1 MVDGCSNKV
10 RSRIDNTFPIHTI
23 LLILFFLSGVCGLIY
38 EVVWSRMLTL
48 VMGNTVFATSTV
60 LAAFMGGLALGSWLL
75 GRFVDRY
82 GRPLILYG
90 SLECLLGLYCLI
102 LPALLQGMVPIYRF
116 LYQPFHASPYLLIL
130 AQLFFSGLLIVVPSA
145 LMGGTLPVLSKF
157 LVRRHDHIGSTV
169 GRLYAINTIGAVVGV
184 VAAGFVLLPGLGI
197 RASLYGAAAVNLLIG
212 GFAFGLAFILREK
225 SAPQPAQVLPPRSLF
240 HSSDESS
247 REARLAL
254 LAFTVSGG
262 AALIYEVA
270 WTRSLS
276 LLLGPSVQAFALM
289 LGAFITGLALG
300 SWLFSRVADREKE
313 LLPLFGLLQWGVAFS
328 AVAFIPLV
336 NYFPGF
342 IRGTL
347 RSASVTF
354 SEVQLLN
361 AGLVF
366 LIMLV
371 PTTCL
376 GAVFP
381 LAVNLYSRSIS
392 SLGKRLGTLYAG
404 NTMGAVVGSLSAGFL
419 LIPFLG
425 LQKTIL
431 AAALINGA
439 MGGLLLLASG
449 IRRQRV
455 RISLA
460 AVPALALLGIVFL
473 MPPWDTNQLTSGPYT
488 YLYKDEA
495 TARKTLAGEEL
506 LYYREGVTGT
516 VAVKKR
522 GNAQFLVI
530 SGKVDAGSRE
540 DMLTQILS
548 GQIPLLLAKNPED
561 ILVIGLASGVTLGAV
576 AQHPVKAIDV
586 VEISYEVR
594 EAASLFSEV
603 NHDVLKDER
612 VDLIIQDGRNHLL
625 LTDRLY
631 DVIISAPSNPWMAG
645 IGNLYTAE
653 FFKLARERLRPGG
666 LMGQWLGAYNI
677 PNSILKSIIRTYA
690 SVFPHVSLWAFDDSD
705 LLLVGSESP
714 IRINVEDLKK
724 RLANEKVRADLRRI
738 NSHRWWQPIM
748 MAVAEGDILRRAVQD
763 APIHTDDHP
772 FLEYELP
779 KSLRTETR
787 LENAA
792 WIGGLIKQGAQPS
805 PARGSVVVA
814 AGDLEILARAQ
825 AVVARQYERL
835 RRRWVRVSAERQRV
849 N

>member
-460 AVPALALLGIVFL
+460 AVP
-473 MPPWDTNQLTSGPYT
+473 
-488 YLYKDEA
+488 
-495 TARKTLAGEEL
+495 
-506 LYYREGVTGT
+506 
-516 VAVKKR
+516 
-522 GNAQFLVI
+522 
-530 SGKVDAGSRE
+530 
-540 DMLTQILS
+540 LS

>member
-1 MVDGCSNKV
+1 LCVSKKF
-10 RSRIDNTFPIHTI
+10 SIHTI
-23 LLILFFLSGVCGLIY
+23 LLILFFISGVCGLIY
-38 EVVWSRMLTL
+38 EVVWGRMLTL
-48 VMGNTVFATSTV
+48 VMGHTVFATSTV
-60 LAAFMGGLALGSWLL
+60 LAAFMGGLALGSLLL
-75 GRFVDRY
+75 GRLADRY
-82 GRPLILYG
+82 RHPLILYG
-90 SLECLLGLYCLI
+90 ILECLLGLYCLI
-102 LPALLQGMVPIYRF
+102 LPALLDGMVPIYRL
-116 LYQPFHASPYLLIL
+116 LYRSFHTSPHLLTL
-130 AQLFFSGLLIVVPSA
+130 AQLFFSGLLIVIPSA

-157 LVRRHDHIGSTV
+157 LVRAHDQIGSFV
-169 GRLYAINTIGAVVGV
+169 GRLYAINAAGAVVGS
-184 VAAGFVLLPGLGI
+184 VAAGFVLIPSLGMQ
-197 RASLYGAAAVNLLIG
+197 ASLYGAAVVNLVIG
-212 GFAFGLAFILREK
+212 LLAFALQRA
-225 SAPQPAQVLPPRSLF
+225 SSPQPQLAQLE
-240 HSSDESS
+240 SDSASNERAEDAINVESR
-247 REARLAL
+247 REAQLAL
-254 LAFTVSGG
+254 LALTLSGG
-262 AALIYEVA
+262 AALIYEVT
-270 WTRSLS
+270 WTRTLS
-276 LLLGPSVQAFALM
+276 LLLGPSVQAFSLM

-300 SWLFSRVADREKE
+300 SWLLSRVADRERD
-313 LLPLFGLLQWGVAFS
+313 LLPIFALLQWGTAFS
-328 AVAFIPLV
+328 AVAFVPLV
-336 NYFPGF
+336 NSFPGF
-342 IRGTL
+342 IRGIL
-347 RSASVTF
+347 RSADGSF
-354 SEVQLLN
+354 SELQLLN
-361 AGLVF
+361 AGLIF
-366 LIMLV
+366 IIMLV

-376 GAVFP
+376 GGVFP
-381 LAVNLYSRSIS
+381 IAVKLYSRSIPS
-392 SLGKRLGTLYAG
+392 MGKRLGTIYAG
-404 NTMGAVVGSLSAGFL
+404 NTIGAVVGSLFAGFL
-419 LIPFLG
+419 LIPVLG
-425 LQKTIL
+425 LQNTIL
-431 AAALINGA
+431 AASFINGA
-439 MGGLLLLASG
+439 IGGLLFLASG
-449 IRRQRV
+449 IGRQKLRV
-455 RISLA
+455 SLA
-460 AVPALALLGIVFL
+460 AVPAVALVVIVFL
-473 MPPWDTNQLTSGPYT
+473 VPSWDVNALTSGPYH
-488 YLYKDEA
+488 YFYKDEA
-495 TARKTLAGEEL
+495 TAQRVLDSDKL
-506 LYYREGVTGT
+506 LYYREGITGT

-530 SGKVDAGSRE
+530 SGKVDAGSKE

-561 ILVIGLASGVTLGAV
+561 VLVIGLASGVTLGSV
-576 AQHPVKAIDV
+576 AQHPVKSIDA
-586 VEISYEVR
+586 VEISYEVS
-594 EAASLFSEV
+594 EAAALFSEV

-666 LMGQWLGAYNI
+666 LMGQWLGAYNM

-724 RLANEKVRADLRRI
+724 KLANEKVRADLRRI

-805 PARGSVVVA
+805 PARGSVIIA
-814 AGDLEILARAQ
+814 AGDLEILDRAQ

-835 RRRWVRVSAERQRV
+835 RQRWVRVSAETQKV